1 MAVLCGCEA
10 LLLLKL
16 AALGK
21 NISRT
26 ERWLITSQ
34 ECQWKPALSLRL
46 CGLFCTSLQTLEL
59 WFSEQLVVL

>member
-21 NISRT
+21 NVPRT

-34 ECQWKPALSLRL
+34 ECQWKPA
-46 CGLFCTSLQTLEL
+46 
-59 WFSEQLVVL
+59 SESEIMRVVLHFTADFRAVVL